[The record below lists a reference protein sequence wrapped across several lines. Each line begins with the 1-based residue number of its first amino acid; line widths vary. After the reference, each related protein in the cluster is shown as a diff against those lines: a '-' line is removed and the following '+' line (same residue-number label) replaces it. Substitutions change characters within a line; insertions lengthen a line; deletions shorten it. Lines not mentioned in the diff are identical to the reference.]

1 MKKIDVDI
9 IEIIIKSTNHA
20 RNLSFHLA
28 RIIFD
33 DPLLSTLL
41 NISSFF

>member
-1 MKKIDVDI
+1 MNAIDVDT

-28 RIIFD
+28 SIIFD
-33 DPLLSTLL
+33 DPLVSILL
-41 NISSFF
+41 NI

>member
-1 MKKIDVDI
+1 MKKIDVDT

-28 RIIFD
+28 SIIFD
-33 DPLLSTLL
+33 DPLLSGLL
-41 NISSFF
+41 NV